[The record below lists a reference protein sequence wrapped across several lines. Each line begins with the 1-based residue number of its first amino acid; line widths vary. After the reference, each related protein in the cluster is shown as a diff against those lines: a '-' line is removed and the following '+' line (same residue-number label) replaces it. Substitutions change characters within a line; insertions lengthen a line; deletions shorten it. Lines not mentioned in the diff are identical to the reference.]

1 MKKSLNNLVAASA
14 RQSYMPTAVDE
25 LKNTL
30 IYFLVLGGVIASV
43 IGVNYLFNKDA
54 LPSLNPFV
62 AFIGIT
68 LLAIQTCD
76 LIYIRIGNTIQGHK
90 FYAVWLIEPILNAI
104 AVVVCTYFAY
114 QYFFTTSIL
123 SQEAALLIP
132 MFMTFACLSPTL
144 TVSREE
150 PENYSLE
157 SPLFSFK
164 KRIYMS
170 KKKAVIYRICA
181 FIICFSLSLIVAYIL
196 GK

>member
-1 MKKSLNNLVAASA
+1 MKNSLDNSVAAPA
-14 RQSYMPTAVDE
+14 RQSYVPTAADE

-30 IYFLVLGGVIASV
+30 IYYFVLGGVIASV
-43 IGVNYLFNKDA
+43 MGINYLFSKDA
-54 LPSLNPFV
+54 LPSLDPFV
-62 AFIGIT
+62 AFIGIA
-68 LLAIQTCD
+68 LLVTPTCD

-114 QYFFTTSIL
+114 QHFFTTSRL
-123 SQEAALLIP
+123 SEEAPLLIV
-132 MFMTFACLSPTL
+132 MFMMLACFSPTL

-170 KKKAVIYRICA
+170 KKKAAIYRTCA
-181 FIICFSLSLIVAYIL
+181 FIICLSLSFTVAYLL